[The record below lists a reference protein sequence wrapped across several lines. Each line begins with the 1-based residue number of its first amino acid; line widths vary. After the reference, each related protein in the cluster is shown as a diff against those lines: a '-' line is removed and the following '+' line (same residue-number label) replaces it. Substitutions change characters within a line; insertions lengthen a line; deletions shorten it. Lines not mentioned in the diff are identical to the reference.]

1 MSDAVQLAIV
11 TGIVAVATVIIK
23 GIIDAHARK
32 QTAKLEAVEVK
43 IDGRLTQ
50 LLEMTQKAYKAEGKE
65 EGKAE
70 EKEKHITVE
79 AQIAPQVIPGGA
91 THLKI
96 VEGEIKVTTETK
108 KPKK

>member
-1 MSDAVQLAIV
+1 MSDTVQLAIV
-11 TGIVAVATVIIK
+11 TGIVAIATLIIK
-23 GIIDAHARK
+23 AIIDSHAKKSEAR
-32 QTAKLEAVEVK
+32 AAAVELK

-50 LLEMTQKAYKAEGKE
+50 LLEMTKKAYKAEGKD
-65 EGKAE
+65 EGIAE

-79 AQIAPQVIPGGA
+79 AQVAPIPGGA

-108 KPKK
+108 KKK